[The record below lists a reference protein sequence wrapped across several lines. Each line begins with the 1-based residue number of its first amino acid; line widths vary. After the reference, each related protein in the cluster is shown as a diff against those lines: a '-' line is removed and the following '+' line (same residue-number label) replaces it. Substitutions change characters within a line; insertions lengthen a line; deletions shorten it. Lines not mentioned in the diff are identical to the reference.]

1 VGLLFPIE
9 VLASIF
15 SKSPQQV
22 AHELSEK
29 AQDFTGTIT
38 IGKVNAVIEE
48 LLEIWHKEPGET
60 VYRIELDSN

>member
-1 VGLLFPIE
+1 LLFPIE

-15 SKSPQQV
+15 GKSPQEV
-22 AHELSEK
+22 ARELSEK

-48 LLEIWHKEPGET
+48 LLEIWHKEAGET